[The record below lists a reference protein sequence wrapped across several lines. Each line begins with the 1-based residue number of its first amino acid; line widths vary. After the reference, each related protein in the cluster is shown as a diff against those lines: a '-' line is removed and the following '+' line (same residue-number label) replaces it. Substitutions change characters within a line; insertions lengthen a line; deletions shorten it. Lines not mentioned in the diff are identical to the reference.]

1 MLRRSP
7 RKLFIYTCFG
17 GCATGVAASK
27 ACIKLWEENS
37 DIKIACL
44 PAVIVPWK
52 IKEMLKLSEKR
63 ILIDACRLQCGA
75 KLIEREGFSVD
86 CYIEL
91 TSELGVR
98 KVKQLPSKQL
108 EEEVY
113 QVIKGKVDEL
123 LGKISSEEE
132 RAKIEL
138 LIAFGTDDGKNFNDD
153 HVGMAKYFYVYR
165 FSNGRAELVERRENV
180 KFKEDGSMK
189 HGDPEK
195 AKATSSVLQNVDVLV
210 GRRFGPNIV
219 RLLKK
224 FACVV
229 VRTDSIANAIE
240 AVHSN
245 MDLVV
250 EQKNKREG
258 RKHIVLSPIKT
269 VETNYR
275 DGAKSQR
282 REKSMKGSK
291 IKEVV

>member
-1 MLRRSP
+1 MP
-7 RKLFIYTCFG
+7 RQGPWKLFIYTCFG

-27 ACIKLWEENS
+27 ACIKLWEENT
-37 DIKIACL
+37 DDMKIACL

-52 IKEMLKLSEKR
+52 IKEMLKSSEKR
-63 ILIDACRLQCGA
+63 ILIDACGLQCGA

-86 CYIEL
+86 RYIEL

-113 QVIKGKVDEL
+113 QVIKEKVYEL
-123 LGKISSEEE
+123 LGKSLSEEE

-138 LIAFGTDDGKNFNDD
+138 LIAFGTDDGKNFNND

-165 FSNGRAELVERRENV
+165 FSNGREKLVKRRENV
-180 KFKEDGSMK
+180 KFKGDESMK

-195 AKATSSVLQNVDVLV
+195 AKATSSVLENVDVLV
-210 GRRFGPNIV
+210 GRRFGPNLP

-224 FACVV
+224 FVCIV
-229 VRTDSIANAIE
+229 VRTDTIANAIE
-240 AVHSN
+240 AVHNN

-250 EQKNKREG
+250 EQKNKGEG
-258 RKHIVLSPIKT
+258 RKHIVLRLEKT
-269 VETNYR
+269 MKSNYR
-275 DGAKSQR
+275 GR
-282 REKSMKGSK
+282 R
-291 IKEVV
+291 